1 LWNQRTAELD
11 EEAIHDAVNGARL
24 VEPKQGV
31 QWPDPPGEAALYGIV
46 GDLVRLVRDET
57 ESDPVAILT
66 QFLVATGN
74 ASGRTLYRRVEA
86 THHHLNLFL
95 ALVGPSSKG
104 RKGTAWDWCERVV
117 TLADPIWKSRIQTG
131 LSSGEGV
138 IHSVRDKVEKVVEGR
153 KGKKGGVVV
162 DPGVAD
168 KRALFVQPEFSAVLK
183 VCGREGNILSDVLR
197 AAWDGKPLQVASK
210 NSAETSTDPHIS
222 LISHIS
228 REELNATLSST
239 DAANGFGNRFLWV
252 CAKRANMLPFGG
264 NLHQDALND
273 IINCKR
279 WDFV

>member
-1 LWNQRTAELD
+1 MQQSTANLD
-11 EEAIHDAVNGARL
+11 NSAIDDAVNGAKV

-31 QWPDPPGEAALYGIV
+31 QWPDPPDDAALQGIA

-66 QFLVATGN
+66 QFLVAAGN
-74 ASGRTLYRRVEA
+74 AFGRTLYRRVEA

-104 RKGTAWDWCERVV
+104 RKGTAWDWCERIVSS
-117 TLADPIWKSRIQTG
+117 ADPIWKSRIQTG

-138 IHSVRDKVEKVVEGR
+138 IHCVRDKVEKAVGAN
-153 KGKKGGVVV
+153 KGKKIAEPVVV
-162 DPGVAD
+162 DPGVLD

-197 AAWDGKPLQVASK
+197 AAWDGKSLQVASK

-228 REELNATLSST
+228 REELIATLSST

-252 CAKRANMLPFGG
+252 CANAPTSCRSAAIWKNPPSMP
-264 NLHQDALND
+264 
-273 IINCKR
+273 
-279 WDFV
+279 